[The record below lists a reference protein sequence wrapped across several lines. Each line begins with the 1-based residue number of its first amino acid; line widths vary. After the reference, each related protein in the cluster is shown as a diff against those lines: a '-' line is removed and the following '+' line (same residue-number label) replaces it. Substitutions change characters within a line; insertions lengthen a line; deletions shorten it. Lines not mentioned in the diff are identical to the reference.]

1 MVTAFKGNTMHFLP
15 RHLTARIASAAK
27 HFKVI
32 LLLGA
37 RQTGKSTLLRHLLP
51 DAKMVVFDPI
61 QDLYEARKDPDRFL
75 SLFHSPLILDEVQF
89 APELLASIKRHV
101 DMNESMG
108 QYYLTGSQ
116 NFSVLKLAAESM
128 AGRVAIFHLNP
139 FTHLEMV
146 GMGQSSSW
154 LDAYLEDAHAFVRS
168 SRESIPSLPRL
179 NEFLFRGTYP
189 RATKIPLKELETF
202 FLSYIQTYVERDVR
216 LIENIS
222 NLTQFGDF
230 LRLAATMTAQE
241 INASHLGR
249 ELGLSSQTAR
259 KWLNLLLYT
268 YQWIEVMPYH
278 GNAIKRLSDKK
289 KGYFKDT
296 GLACHLMRIHSP
308 EALVTSMKMGA
319 LFETWVVN
327 MIQSLFSTTAS
338 ANMYQWRAHGGAEL
352 DLLLERDGMFFP
364 IEIKCK
370 AHPNRSDVSSIVS
383 FRKTYPN
390 LKVMPGLVIHAGDDT
405 YPLDSETLALSW
417 KSL

>member
-1 MVTAFKGNTMHFLP
+1 MKFLP
-15 RHLTARIASAAK
+15 RHLGPRLLSAAK

-51 DAKMVVFDPI
+51 EAKMIVFDPV

-75 SLFHSPLILDEVQF
+75 SLFPSPLVLDEVQF
-89 APELLASIKRHV
+89 APELLASLKRKV
-101 DMNESMG
+101 DLSEEMG

-116 NFSVLKLAAESM
+116 NFSVLKSVAESM

-139 FTHLEMV
+139 FTPLELV
-146 GMGQSSSW
+146 GMGEQKGW
-154 LDAYLEDAHAFVRS
+154 LDAYLSDAKGFVQS
-168 SRESIPSLPRL
+168 HREVIPDLPPL

-189 RATKIPLKELETF
+189 RAAKIPLSELETF
-202 FLSYIQTYVERDVR
+202 FLSYIQTYVERDAR
-216 LIENIS
+216 LIENIHD
-222 NLTQFGDF
+222 LTQFGDF
-230 LRLAATMTAQE
+230 LRLSATMTAQE

-249 ELGLSSQTAR
+249 ELGISSQTAR
-259 KWLNLLLYT
+259 KWLNLLLAT
-268 YQWIEVMPYH
+268 YQWIEVAPYH
-278 GNAIKRLSDKK
+278 GNAIKRLSDKR

-296 GLACHLMRIHSP
+296 GIACHLMRIHSP
-308 EALVTSMKMGA
+308 EALVTSMKMGP

-327 MIQSLFSTTAS
+327 MIQSLFATTS
-338 ANMYQWRAHGGAEL
+338 EANLYHWRSHGGAEV

-370 AHPNRSDVSSIVS
+370 ARPNRSDASSIGL

-390 LKVMPGLVIHAGDDT
+390 LKIMPGLVIHAGDET
-405 YPLDSETLALSW
+405 YPIDEETLALSW